1 MISEKTLNSL
11 EYYKILEEVST
22 FAVLQTSKS
31 VLKDYLPLTNLKKV
45 KLLLD
50 KTKEAYNLLYILN
63 CSGLSYFDDL
73 SNEIRRSEM
82 GSTLNFKE
90 LLAFSKMFAVSRR
103 IKKVILSQEEDLPLL
118 KELAERIYI
127 DEALEKDITSKILS
141 EDTMSDTAS
150 EKLFTL
156 RQKIKSLNAKIR
168 EKLNS
173 YLSSSN
179 KFMQDNLVT
188 MRSGR
193 YVIPVKSEYR
203 SSVKGFIHDQS
214 ASGATVF
221 IEPEQVIEYN
231 NELKTV
237 IIEEQAEIQRILV
250 ELTSKIGLIAN
261 ELRWNIE
268 NLTEIDITF
277 AKATYAYKHHCVYPE
292 LNDEGQISL
301 IKARHPLID
310 KSKVVPINVS
320 IGENYNF
327 LVISGPNTGGKTVT
341 LKITGLF
348 TLMIMSGIFVPC
360 SENSKLSVFEN
371 IFTDI
376 GDEQSISESLSTF
389 SSHMSNI
396 INTLKNA
403 NQKSLILLDE
413 IGAGTDPE
421 EGASLAIAVIKAL
434 LNVGAYGII
443 TTHYSR
449 LKEYVAESS
458 NIENASMD
466 FNADNYAPLY
476 KLNIGIPGTS
486 NAIEISRRLGLP
498 ENIINDAYSYMSN
511 DKISFEKVLMQAE
524 ITRQQAQIE
533 KENLAKI
540 NKQKEEELIEIKKER
555 ERLNFLRSKIENSA
569 KLEIRKIVDSKT
581 EEAEELLEELKMLV
595 KKSEHSSV
603 DVITAKNIKNRID
616 DKKYIVSNTEA
627 EGKFLQ
633 KINIDNLKIGDK
645 VFSEKM
651 QTQAVVN
658 KISNSKNKIEITIGN
673 IRVDVTP
680 NDLYIVEEK
689 IKKEPKKQINLSKKD
704 TSLNITTELN
714 IIGKT
719 VMEGITE
726 LEAFISEALLKNL
739 EEVRIIHGVGTG
751 KLRNGVWEYLR
762 TNKHVAEYRSGR
774 YGEGE
779 KGVTII
785 KLK

>member
-1 MISEKTLNSL
+1 MILEKTLNSL
-11 EYYKILEEVST
+11 EYYNILDEIST
-22 FAVLQTSKS
+22 FAVLTSGKTAIKAC
-31 VLKDYLPLTNLKKV
+31 VPLTNYKKV
-45 KLLLD
+45 KNLLD
-50 KTKEAYNLLYILN
+50 KTNEAYKLLYILN

-73 SNEIRRSEM
+73 SDEIRRSEM
-82 GSTLNFKE
+82 GATLNFKE
-90 LLAFSKMFAVSRR
+90 LLSFAKMFAVSRR
-103 IKKVILSQEEDLPLL
+103 IKNNILTQDEDLPLL
-118 KELAERIYI
+118 KELAERIYV
-127 DEALEKDITSKILS
+127 DEKLEKEITSKILS

-150 EKLFTL
+150 DKLFSL

-168 EKLNS
+168 DKLNS
-173 YLSSSN
+173 YLSASN

-188 MRSGR
+188 MRNGR

-214 ASGATVF
+214 SSGATVF

-231 NELKTV
+231 NELRTV
-237 IIEEQAEIQRILV
+237 LIEEQAEIQRILI
-250 ELTSKIGLIAN
+250 ELTSKIGAISENLK
-261 ELRWNIE
+261 WNLE
-268 NLTEIDITF
+268 NLTEIDTLF
-277 AKATYAYKHHCVYPE
+277 AKAAYAYKHHAVYPE
-292 LNDEGQISL
+292 INNNGQISL

-310 KSKVVPINVS
+310 KDKVVPINVTL
-320 IGENYNF
+320 GEKYNF

-376 GDEQSISESLSTF
+376 GDEQSITESLSTF

-396 INTLKNA
+396 INTLNYA
-403 NQKSLILLDE
+403 NNNSLVLLDE

-421 EGASLAIAVIKAL
+421 EGASLAIAVINTL
-434 LNVGAYGII
+434 LNKGSYGII
-443 TTHYSR
+443 TTHYSK
-449 LKEYVAESS
+449 LKEFVANTS
-458 NIENASMD
+458 NIENACMD
-466 FNADNYAPLY
+466 FDPDTYAPLY

-486 NAIEISRRLGLP
+486 NAIEISKRLGLP
-498 ENIINDAYSYMSN
+498 ESVINEALSYMSK

-524 ITRQQAQIE
+524 ITRQKAQSE
-533 KENLAKI
+533 KENLEKL
-540 NKQKEEELIEIKKER
+540 NREKSLELEEIKKER
-555 ERLNFLRSKIENSA
+555 ERLNFLRNKIENSA
-569 KLEIRKIVDSKT
+569 KLEIRKIIESKT
-581 EEAEELLEELKMLV
+581 EEAEELLDELKGLV

-603 DVITAKNIKNRID
+603 DIITARNIKNKID
-616 DKKYIVSNTEA
+616 DKRYLATET
-627 EGKFLQ
+627 ENESKFLQ
-633 KINIDNLKIGDK
+633 KIDLNKLKVGDK

-651 QTQAVVN
+651 QTIGIVN
-658 KISNSKNKIEITIGN
+658 KISSSKNKIEIIIGN
-673 IRVDVTP
+673 IRVDV
-680 NDLYIVEEK
+680 NFDDLYIVEKE
-689 IKKEPKKQINLSKKD
+689 KKEVKRQINLSKKD
-704 TSLNITTELN
+704 TSLKITTELN

-762 TNKHVAEYRSGR
+762 TNKHVAEYRSGI